1 MEVLALF
8 CIFSCSV
15 EPLMQKKYICK
26 CTSFLQSTQTL
37 KHYHF
42 NITFD
47 LYVFKKIGY
56 NLLLRKDVFSNEIM
70 LIDCNLHKTGGNVKP
85 D

>member
-1 MEVLALF
+1 MDVSCLPRHLSCWMFSLMEVLALF
-8 CIFSCSV
+8 CIFSCNV
-15 EPLMQKKYICK
+15 ERLMEKKKCICK
-26 CTSFLQSTQTL
+26 YTSFLQSTQTL

-56 NLLLRKDVFSNEIM
+56 NLLL
-70 LIDCNLHKTGGNVKP
+70 
-85 D
+85 

>member
-1 MEVLALF
+1 MDVSCLPRHLSCWMFSLMEVLALF

-15 EPLMQKKYICK
+15 EPLMQKKKKKKYICK
-26 CTSFLQSTQTL
+26 CTSFLQSAQTL

-56 NLLLRKDVFSNEIM
+56 NLLL
-70 LIDCNLHKTGGNVKP
+70 
-85 D
+85 